1 MFISHKSNVLQ
12 TVHETEWQCR
22 RLVKGLSKS
31 EYWTWL
37 DSVTTVTGTAPDEV
51 STVDLSGETGYT
63 IVECTD
69 EDVQARLIQLSEY
82 VNQNRAPGEALVY
95 NIKWSDSKKDSE
107 IVDVEA
113 HTIAAH
119 TDEDGNDVAEE
130 DVATTYV
137 QTHFVGDDT
146 AKTARLLADEW
157 TRIRRER
164 DRLLAETD
172 WMVLSD
178 TGTVSTAWK
187 NYRKTLRDLPSDQSS
202 ETSYADITWPT
213 KP

>member
-1 MFISHKSNVLQ
+1 MYISHKANVLQ

-22 RLVKGLSKS
+22 RMSKGQNKS

-37 DSVTTVTGTAPDEV
+37 DSVTTVAGDPPVT
-51 STVDLSGETGYT
+51 TVDLSGETGYT

-69 EDVQARLIQLSEY
+69 ENVQERLNQLGDYQHSSPET
-82 VNQNRAPGEALVY
+82 GTVY
-95 NIKWSDSKKDSE
+95 NIKYYVSKRDSE

-113 HTIAAH
+113 HTIAAY

-137 QTHFVGDDT
+137 QSHFIGQDDT
-146 AKTARLLADEW
+146 KDARLLADEW
-157 TRIRRER
+157 TQIRRER
-164 DRLLAETD
+164 DRLLTESD
-172 WMVLSD
+172 WTQGSD
-178 TGTVSTAWK
+178 SPLGGSKKTEWTT
-187 NYRKTLRDLPSDQSS
+187 YRTSLRDLPDDQSS
-202 ETSYADITWPT
+202 ETAYADITWPD

>member
-1 MFISHKSNVLQ
+1 MYISHKSNVLQ

-22 RLVKGLSKS
+22 RKVKGQTKA

-37 DSVTTVTGTAPDEV
+37 ATITTQDDDGHDVVTYPSEDF
-51 STVDLSGETGYT
+51 T

-69 EDVQARLIQLSEY
+69 EDVQARLNQLGDYQHSSPET
-82 VNQNRAPGEALVY
+82 GTVY
-95 NIKWSDSKKDSE
+95 NIKYYVSKRDSE

-113 HTIAAH
+113 HTIAAY

-137 QTHFVGDDT
+137 QSHFIGDDT
-146 AKTARLLADEW
+146 AKDARLLADEW
-157 TRIRRER
+157 TQIRRER
-164 DRLLAETD
+164 TRLLAETD
-172 WMVLSD
+172 HLALSD
-178 TGTVSTAWK
+178 QTLSAGMTT
-187 NYRKTLRDLPSDQSS
+187 YRQELRDLPDDQSS
-202 ETSYADITWPT
+202 ETAYADITWPD